1 MSPSEPRT
9 IPDEI
14 PSALST
20 DLETRI
26 DKAFST
32 HIEAETFRRRVK
44 EIFGECIETVDFM
57 KKVKGYSKE
66 QIESSVYQNLGF
78 WIKTVVLPIVA
89 TVITYFILRSLNIP
103 V

>member
-20 DLETRI
+20 DLEARI

-57 KKVKGYSKE
+57 KKVKSYSKE
-66 QIESSVYQNLGF
+66 EIEASIYQNIGF
-78 WIKTVVLPIVA
+78 WIKTVVLPIGV
-89 TVITYFILRSLNIP
+89 TVLTYFILRSLNLPI
-103 V
+103 